1 MSLRSRLMLVV
12 VGLAAVGLLATDV
25 LTYRA
30 LRSFL
35 IDRVDHQLV
44 AAQKPVA
51 QQLLGTGRRTEP
63 LSDAIIPDGT
73 YAAILDLDGRVL
85 KSVPFTYEGEVPEPV
100 RPALDDIDL
109 SNGSPHT
116 VGSTEGSGRYRVR
129 VSRLDNAGNQLLV
142 AIPLTEVSQTL
153 RRLVG
158 IEAVATTL
166 VLALVGLAAYGLVR
180 AGLRPLEG
188 IGEVAGNIAAGDLS
202 QRVHGADQRTEVG
215 RLALSLNA
223 MLGQIQTSFEARQQ
237 SEERLRRFVADAS
250 HELRTPLTS
259 IRGYAELFRR
269 GAAERPD
276 DLAKAMRRIEEES
289 SRMSVLVDDLL
300 LLARLDQGRPLERA
314 PVDLT
319 RVAADAVDD
328 ARASSPGRSITLDA
342 PERLVVEGDDLR
354 LRQVAANL
362 LSNATQH
369 TPPDAAVEVRVRAE
383 DGQAVLEVADHGTGL
398 DADQAARIFER
409 FYRGDPSRTRAGGGT
424 GLGLSIVAAI
434 AEAHDGRAT
443 IDTAPGRGTCVRVVV
458 PVGTPAVPPPPRPTP
473 EPTEEERWA
482 RPAAEAL
489 HRTGDTEGRSG
500 DPERHQFAQGPEAQ

>member
-1 MSLRSRLMLVV
+1 MSLRSRLLLVV
-12 VGLAAVGLLATDV
+12 VGLATVGLLATDV

-35 IDRVDHQLV
+35 LDRVDRQLV

-51 QQLLGTGRRTEP
+51 QHLVGPSRRTEP

-73 YAAILDLDGRVL
+73 YAAILDVDGRVL
-85 KSVPFTYEGEVPEPV
+85 KSVPFTYEGELPDPA
-100 RPALDDIDL
+100 RPALDEIEL
-109 SNGSPHT
+109 ARRSSFT
-116 VGSTEGSGRYRVR
+116 VGSTEGGLRYRVR
-129 VSRLDNAGNQLLV
+129 LSRLDNAGNQLLV

-166 VLALVGLAAYGLVR
+166 VLAFVGLAAYGLVR
-180 AGLRPLEG
+180 AGLRPLED

-202 QRVHGADQRTEVG
+202 PRVPGADQRTEVG
-215 RLALSLNA
+215 RLASSLNA

-314 PVDLT
+314 PVDLV

-328 ARASSPGRSITLDA
+328 ARAASPGRSITLEA
-342 PERLVVEGDDLR
+342 PERLDLEGDDLR

-362 LSNATQH
+362 LSNALQH
-369 TPPDAAVEVRVRAE
+369 TPPDAAVEVRVRSE
-383 DGQAVLEVADHGTGL
+383 GDQAVLEVADHGPGL
-398 DADQAARIFER
+398 DADQAARVFER
-409 FYRGDPSRTRAGGGT
+409 FYRGDPSRTRSGGGS

-434 AEAHDGRAT
+434 AEAHGGRAT
-443 IDTAPGRGTCVRVVV
+443 VDSAPGRGTCVRVTL
-458 PVGTPAVPPPPRPTP
+458 PVGAPATPASAPTP
-473 EPTEEERWA
+473 APAPTEEELWA
-482 RPAAEAL
+482 RPTTAGASA
-489 HRTGDTEGRSG
+489 
-500 DPERHQFAQGPEAQ
+500 PPGPEAR

>member
-1 MSLRSRLMLVV
+1 MSLRGRLILVV
-12 VGLAAVGLLATDV
+12 VGLATVGLLATDV

-35 IDRVDHQLV
+35 LDRVDRQLV
-44 AAQKPVA
+44 AAQRPVT
-51 QQLLGTGRRTEP
+51 QQLLGPARRDEP

-85 KSVPFTYEGEVPEPV
+85 RSVPFTYEGELPDPA
-100 RPALDDIDL
+100 PALDEIDL
-109 SNGSPHT
+109 ARRSPFS
-116 VGSTEGSGRYRVR
+116 VGSTEGGLRYRVR

-202 QRVHGADQRTEVG
+202 QRVPGADQRTEVG
-215 RLALSLNA
+215 RLASSLNA
-223 MLGQIQTSFEARQQ
+223 MLGQIQTSFEARQE
-237 SEERLRRFVADAS
+237 SEARLRRFVADAS

-300 LLARLDQGRPLERA
+300 LLARLDQGRPLERGA
-314 PVDLT
+314 VDLA

-328 ARASSPGRSITLDA
+328 ARAWSPGRSIGLEA

-362 LSNATQH
+362 LSNALQH
-369 TPPDAAVEVRVRAE
+369 TPPDAAVEVRVRSE
-383 DGQAVLEVADHGTGL
+383 DGQAVLEVADRGPGL
-398 DADQAARIFER
+398 DADGAARVFER
-409 FYRGDPSRTRAGGGT
+409 FYRGDPSRTRAGGGS

-434 AEAHDGRAT
+434 AEAHGGRAT
-443 IDTAPGRGTCVRVVV
+443 IDTAPGRGTCVQVTL
-458 PVGTPAVPPPPRPTP
+458 PLGAPADSSLGARGP
-473 EPTEEERWA
+473 EAAAPAPAPDEEELWA
-482 RPAAEAL
+482 RPT
-489 HRTGDTEGRSG
+489 TGAST
-500 DPERHQFAQGPEAQ
+500 PPAPEAR